1 MPKVC
6 LDPVKKRVQ
15 HIEDFITGEMKRQ
28 KIRQYEMAEIIGLSS
43 QQAFSYRIK
52 SGLSVEDFLRILD
65 RLNIED
71 EEIGEVLGYEKKK
84 RTR

>member
-43 QQAFSYRIK
+43 QQAFSYHIK
-52 SGLSVEDFLRILD
+52 TCLSVEDLLRILD
-65 RLNIED
+65 RLHIED